1 MSDKLFLVTKTHIV
15 KSKNMK
21 HARGLVEGDEETPGS
36 IMAENLFAK
45 EVTEDQASMY
55 FSTGQDSFYNTFDE
69 MEEEQQKLNDS
80 GFGTEVGE
88 LTQSLQTDRNVASS
102 TIDFLRSENKR
113 LARAADKH
121 KNAKGEAVSAIYAAA
136 YDAFAN
142 TNLVIPQR
150 KDVKRSGSGDAEV
163 AVAVFADWQ
172 LGKLTPDYDSEVLAE
187 RIELYTEKML
197 KIVEVQRADHPVDTL
212 HVWLLGDIVEG
223 EEIFPGQ
230 SHLIDSGLYRQ
241 VGVNGPEILTKF
253 FATALQHF
261 DHINVMGVIGN
272 HGSVGGRNRKM
283 YDPESNMDR
292 LLYKIVSLIFK
303 NEPRITFN
311 IPDGRGERHW
321 YIVDRIG
328 SYASLLI
335 HGDQMPSPNTV
346 TAYYRKVM
354 GWKDG
359 AIPEEF
365 EDVFMGHYH
374 QQAKMTIGT
383 STLRIS
389 GSPESTNTY
398 AQEFFNSMSRP
409 SQHLMFVHPNH
420 GVTSEYSI
428 WLDND

>member
-15 KSKNMK
+15 KAKNMK
-21 HARGLVEGDEETPGS
+21 HARGLVEGDEDLPGS
-36 IMAENLFAK
+36 VMADNLFAK
-45 EVTEDQASMY
+45 EVSEDQASMY

-69 MEEEQQKLNDS
+69 IEEEQKDDEESNNLNL
-80 GFGTEVGE
+80 E
-88 LTQSLQTDRNVASS
+88 LARIAHPERNITDS

-113 LARAADKH
+113 LARLADKH
-121 KNAKGEAVSAIYAAA
+121 KNVRNETVNAIYAAA

-142 TNLVIPQR
+142 INITVPEKKEL
-150 KDVKRSGSGDAEV
+150 KRSGQGDAEV

-172 LGKLTPDYDSEVLAE
+172 LGKLTPDYDSEVLAQ

-197 KIVEVQRADHPVDTL
+197 KIVEMQRADHPVDTL

-230 SHLIDSGLYRQ
+230 SHLLDSGLYRQ
-241 VGVNGPEILTKF
+241 VGINGPEVLSKF
-253 FATALQHF
+253 LATALQNF
-261 DHINVMGVIGN
+261 SKVNVTGVIGN

-292 LLYKIVSLIFK
+292 LLYRIVSLIFR

-321 YIVDRIG
+321 YAVDRIG
-328 SYASLLI
+328 SYGSLLI

-398 AQEFFNSMSRP
+398 AQEYFNSMSRP
-409 SQHLMFVHPNH
+409 SQHLMFVHPNN

-428 WLDND
+428 WLDTI

>member
-15 KSKNMK
+15 KAKNMK
-21 HARGLVEGDEETPGS
+21 HARGLVEGDEDIPGS
-36 IMAENLFAK
+36 VMADNLFAK
-45 EVTEDQASMY
+45 EVSEDQASMY

-69 MEEEQQKLNDS
+69 IEEEEIDNQQSNES
-80 GFGTEVGE
+80 NIE
-88 LTQSLQTDRNVASS
+88 LARIAHPERNITDS

-113 LARAADKH
+113 LARLADKH
-121 KNAKGEAVSAIYAAA
+121 KNVRNETVNAIYAAA
-136 YDAFAN
+136 YDAFSN
-142 TNLVIPQR
+142 VNITVPEKKEL
-150 KDVKRSGSGDAEV
+150 KRSGQGDAEV

-172 LGKLTPDYDSEVLAE
+172 LGKLTPDYDSEVLAQ

-197 KIVEVQRADHPVDTL
+197 KIVEMQRADHPVDTL

-230 SHLIDSGLYRQ
+230 SHLLDSGLYRQ
-241 VGVNGPEILTKF
+241 VGINGPEVLSKFLT
-253 FATALQHF
+253 TALQNF
-261 DHINVMGVIGN
+261 SKVNVTGVIGN

-292 LLYKIVSLIFK
+292 LLYRIVSLIFR

-321 YIVDRIG
+321 YAVDRIG
-328 SYASLLI
+328 SYGSLLI

-398 AQEFFNSMSRP
+398 AQEYFNSMSRP
-409 SQHLMFVHPNH
+409 SQHLMFVHPNN

-428 WLDND
+428 WLDTI